1 MDTKRHFKKILLKKT
16 AAWLGV
22 LLFILAA
29 ALPAYGAIDI
39 PESSELF
46 YVADFANVLSQDTEN
61 LIIDRNDALY
71 QATGAQI
78 VVATVDFLDGA
89 EIEDYAYRMFNEWQ
103 IGDAE
108 KNNGVLLLLVIGE
121 ENYWAVQ
128 GKGLEKTLSSGTLD
142 EILQTYL
149 EPDFAEAD
157 YDEGAR
163 KTFLALA
170 DALEGI
176 YGVQTGSTGSQS
188 TEDSIG
194 PAAQS
199 PKSGGLKFDNA
210 LLIALV
216 IIFIFS
222 YLNRQTKKRQKNQRR
237 ADTIWG
243 RTRETTSDRKIGDE
257 ASRSKDDEEDDDDS
271 KPSGSSG
278 GGFGGWFWPFLL
290 GRLTS
295 GGSRSSRSSRSGS
308 GGGIF
313 GGSSRSSG
321 GFGGG
326 GKTRGG
332 GTGRRSGGG
341 FGGFGGFGGGFKGG
355 GGRGGFGGGG
365 GTRGGGAGRH

>member
-1 MDTKRHFKKILLKKT
+1 MDTKRHFKKTLLKKT

-39 PESSELF
+39 PASSELF

-61 LIIDRNDALY
+61 LIIDRNDALH

-128 GKGLEKTLSSGTLD
+128 GKGLEKSLSSGTLD

-157 YDEGAR
+157 YDDGVR

-170 DALEGI
+170 DQLEGI
-176 YGVQTGSTGSQS
+176 YGVRTGSTGSQS
-188 TEDSIG
+188 NDDYIPES
-194 PAAQS
+194 QN

-243 RTRETTSDRKIGDE
+243 RNRESTADRKIGDE
-257 ASRSKDDEEDDDDS
+257 ASQSKDDEEDDDDS
-271 KPSGSSG
+271 TPFGSSG

-295 GGSRSSRSSRSGS
+295 GGSRGSRSSRSG

-313 GGSSRSSG
+313 GGSSRSGG

-332 GTGRRSGGG
+332 GTGRRSSGG